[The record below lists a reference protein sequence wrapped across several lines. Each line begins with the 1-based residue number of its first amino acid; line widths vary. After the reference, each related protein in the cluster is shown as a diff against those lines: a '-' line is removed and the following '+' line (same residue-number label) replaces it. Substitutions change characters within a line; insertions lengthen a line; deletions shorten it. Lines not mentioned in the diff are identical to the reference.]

1 MNHRDLW
8 SGRWES
14 NPRPI
19 AAKAL
24 KLLVDGSHFPTIY
37 LQNRGHFLDRLAV
50 RTAHDVPV
58 NLERRA
64 CIGVTKLALSD
75 FGAGTGVEQ
84 ERRVRMAEC
93 MESTPRDPERV
104 EKSPQVYST
113 TLLEDGGLPLRV
125 TKRRFSGF
133 GFHCARHSFSAE
145 TNASGIGRTVSL
157 PSLLLS
163 APMASGYRWILGRM
177 RPRWFTCGR

>member
-1 MNHRDLW
+1 
-8 SGRWES
+8 
-14 NPRPI
+14 
-19 AAKAL
+19 
-24 KLLVDGSHFPTIY
+24 
-37 LQNRGHFLDRLAV
+37 LAV

-104 EKSPQVYST
+104 EKSPQVVFHDFVGGWRST
-113 TLLEDGGLPLRV
+113 IARDKEKILWVWFPLRP
-125 TKRRFSGF
+125 TF
-133 GFHCARHSFSAE
+133 
-145 TNASGIGRTVSL
+145 L
-157 PSLLLS
+157 
-163 APMASGYRWILGRM
+163 
-177 RPRWFTCGR
+177 